1 MGQDKTRVKENS
13 SIWRR
18 DYNNAYSCHCPNQ
31 AYRIAIISQNTRKS
45 KKPSVAGLDLSAG
58 KGENSIAILEED
70 TIQIYTSKDI
80 YKITSLI
87 KEYPINIVS
96 IDAPL
101 CTPYRGFRKVER
113 ALMKCTGTGLLP
125 GGLKG
130 MHKLTKIGNSLCWQL
145 YEAGV
150 IALETH
156 PGTIKRVCRIYPEK
170 TIMLRGDELDAFLAL
185 LNSLAFTNNASLTLM
200 EDAPIT
206 LPSCTIIRMLLGRLK
221 LYKLI
226 IENI

>member
-1 MGQDKTRVKENS
+1 MGQDKARVKENS

-18 DYNNAYSCHCPNQ
+18 NDYNAYSCHCPNQ
-31 AYRIAIISQNTRKS
+31 AYRIAITYQSTRRS
-45 KKPSVAGLDLSAG
+45 KNPNVAGLDLSAG
-58 KGENSIAILEED
+58 KGENSLAILRED
-70 TIQIYTSKDI
+70 TIHIYISKNI
-80 YKITSLI
+80 YKITNLI
-87 KEYPINIVS
+87 KKHSINLIS

-101 CTPYRGFRKVER
+101 CTPYRGFRRVER
-113 ALMKCTGTGLLP
+113 TLMKCTSIGLLP

-156 PGTIKRVCRIYPEK
+156 PGTIKRVCQIYPEQ
-170 TIMLRGDELDAFLAL
+170 TIMLRGDEFDAFLAL
-185 LNSLAFTNNASLTLM
+185 LNSIAFTNNATMTLI

-206 LPSCTIIRMLLGRLK
+206 LPSCTYVTKLLDRLK
-221 LYKLI
+221 HYKYI
-226 IENI
+226 IETV